1 MNVYHKSLLFPRK
14 SLSLFFFLREKDFSQ
29 KCHIKLSLMSTIIE
43 PSRVLDP
50 DQSVARGITIELIEN
65 DSLGFLTCG

>member
-1 MNVYHKSLLFPRK
+1 MFIIKVSSFPESL
-14 SLSLFFFLREKDFSQ
+14 SLSLFFFKRKRLFPEVPHQTFPYV
-29 KCHIKLSLMSTIIE
+29 LIE